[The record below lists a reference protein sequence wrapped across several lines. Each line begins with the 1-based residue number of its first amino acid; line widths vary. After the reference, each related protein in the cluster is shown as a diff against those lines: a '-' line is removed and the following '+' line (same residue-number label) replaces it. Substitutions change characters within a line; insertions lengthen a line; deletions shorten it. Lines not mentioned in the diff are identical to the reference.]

1 MESLVSTLFAS
12 IAAGEAGPLIT
23 LSGSV
28 DVTNLAD
35 LSEVLAGPRV
45 SQTAHLRIDASGL
58 SVADSMA
65 ARALALTAKV
75 LRERGGGMVLVRP
88 QQSLARVLE
97 LTGADRVMTI
107 TRESGTATGP

>member
-28 DVTNLAD
+28 DVTNFAD
-35 LSEVLAGPRV
+35 LNEVLADPRV
-45 SQTAHLRIDASGL
+45 SQTAHLTIDASGL
-58 SVADSMA
+58 SAADSMA
-65 ARALALTAKV
+65 ARARALTAKV
-75 LRERGGGMVLVRP
+75 LKERGGGMVLLRP

-107 TRESGTATGP
+107 KPESRTATGP